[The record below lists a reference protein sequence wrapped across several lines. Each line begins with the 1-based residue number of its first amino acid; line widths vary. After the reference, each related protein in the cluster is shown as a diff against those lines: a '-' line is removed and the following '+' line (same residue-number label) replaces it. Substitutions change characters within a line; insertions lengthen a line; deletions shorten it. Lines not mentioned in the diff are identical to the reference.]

1 MKIAVLS
8 DTHFPAPSD
17 WLRAV
22 YDRHLADADVLLH
35 CGDATG
41 CALWSFFGQHP
52 RFHAVAGNSDEW
64 RLAEELPSRL
74 ILDLDGL
81 RVGLVHGWG
90 DRSTLAE
97 RVVED
102 FGPGV
107 DLVCF
112 GHLHQFSWRRRGGA
126 WALNPG
132 SLREKG
138 EDCSLAVVHYQPGDE
153 PTVERIT
160 DFDVL

>member
-22 YDRHLADADVLLH
+22 YEKHLADADVVLH
-35 CGDATG
+35 CGDMIG
-41 CALWSFFGQHP
+41 FSLWSYFTQHP

-64 RLAEELPSRL
+64 RLVEELPARL
-74 ILDLDGL
+74 VLDLDGL

-90 DRSTLAE
+90 DRATLAE
-97 RVVED
+97 RVAEE
-102 FGPGV
+102 FGPGL

-112 GHLHQFSWRRRGGA
+112 GHLHQFIWRRQGSV
-126 WALNPG
+126 WTLNPG
-132 SLREKG
+132 ALREKA
-138 EDCSLAVVHYQPGDE
+138 EDRSLALVHYEPGGQPH
-153 PTVERIT
+153 VERVT
-160 DFDVL
+160 AFDDA